1 MAKKVK
7 VVKEKSIEDRIWDSA
22 NKLRGNLT
30 ASEYQN
36 VVLGLVFLKY
46 ISDCFE
52 KRYNELVAEGDGFE
66 EDRDEYT
73 AEHVF
78 WVPQDA
84 RWQIIASKAHDPQI
98 GQVIDH
104 AMDEIGKE
112 NPRLKKVLPN
122 NYSRPEIDKI
132 RLGEVVELFDNMN
145 MHTQGEG
152 FDLFGRVYEYCL
164 NNFAAETKQSGGEFY
179 TPSCIVR
186 TIVEVLQPF
195 EGRVYD
201 PACGS
206 GGMFVQSAQFVQR
219 HQGNLRNVTIYG
231 QEFNANT
238 WKMAQ
243 MNLAIRGIEADLGDS
258 WGDTF
263 GDDKHA
269 TKKFDF
275 IMANPP
281 FNMSD
286 WGASRL
292 TDDVRWKFGVPPDS
306 NANYA
311 WIQHMIHHLSP
322 TGRIGLV
329 LANGALSSNVA
340 NEGDIR
346 KSIIEADLIEGIVAL
361 PGKLFYGPNI
371 EVSLWFLSKK
381 KSRPGEVLFVD
392 ARRMASKVA
401 RQINEISNDN
411 IMAISKAFERF
422 RNGCHYDIKNFCSCA
437 TIEDIRNRNY
447 SLTPSPYI
455 NKSDINEIL
464 KEKGW
469 TEIPFSSFLSVSK
482 EKVEDKIVP
491 EYSVTNKGIALRSE
505 KYTNALSNSISKN
518 KIIKRGDLIF
528 GMSREILN
536 WDVMQDEIG
545 CVSPAYTV
553 YNVDEAI
560 IDYRYLRE
568 YIKTNIDEFKDLIK
582 PSSREGQ
589 GIDKDLLMNKILW
602 IPPHDQYQDLV
613 NKYKNIES
621 SIHELETKIAEL
633 ESSKSFLLLNHIN
646 S

>member
-1 MAKKVK
+1 MTKKAKVI
-7 VVKEKSIEDRIWDSA
+7 KEKSIEDRIWESA

-52 KRYNELVAEGDGFE
+52 KRYDELVAEGDGFE

-84 RWQIIASKAHDPQI
+84 RWQNIASMAHDPHI

-104 AMDEIGKE
+104 ALEEIGKE
-112 NPRLKKVLPN
+112 NPRLKKVLPS

-132 RLGEVVELFDNMN
+132 RLGEVVEIFDNMD
-145 MHTQGEG
+145 MHAQGEG
-152 FDLFGRVYEYCL
+152 IDLFGRVYEYCL
-164 NNFAAETKQSGGEFY
+164 QNFAAETQSSGGEFY

-206 GGMFVQSAQFVQR
+206 GGMFVQSAKFVQQ

-238 WKMAQ
+238 WKMAH
-243 MNLAIRGIEADLGDS
+243 MNLAIRGLEADLGDS

-281 FNMSD
+281 FNMSE

-292 TDDVRWKFGVPPDS
+292 ADDVRWKYGVPPEG

-311 WIQHMIHHLSP
+311 WIQHMVHHLSP
-322 TGRIGLV
+322 AGRVGLV
-329 LANGALSSNVA
+329 LANGSLTTTTGGEAQ
-340 NEGDIR
+340 IR
-346 KSIIEADLIEGIVAL
+346 KRLIEADLVEGIVAMPNQL
-361 PGKLFYGPNI
+361 FYNVSIPVCVWFFNRKKKNPGK
-371 EVSLWFLSKK
+371 
-381 KSRPGEVLFVD
+381 VLFID
-392 ARRMASKVA
+392 AREMGMMVDRTHKELSDDFVRYDSVKKENKPWVNIPAEKCDVQRIAATFRAYENGILEDTKGFCKVVSIEAIEKEDWVLTPA
-401 RQINEISNDN
+401 RYVGIADEELETEPYEKKMTRLTNELRELFTESHQLEN
-411 IMAISKAFERF
+411 
-422 RNGCHYDIKNFCSCA
+422 
-437 TIEDIRNRNY
+437 DIRNK
-447 SLTPSPYI
+447 L
-455 NKSDINEIL
+455 
-464 KEKGW
+464 
-469 TEIPFSSFLSVSK
+469 TEIGF
-482 EKVEDKIVP
+482 
-491 EYSVTNKGIALRSE
+491 N
-505 KYTNALSNSISKN
+505 
-518 KIIKRGDLIF
+518 IKDF
-528 GMSREILN
+528 
-536 WDVMQDEIG
+536 
-545 CVSPAYTV
+545 
-553 YNVDEAI
+553 
-560 IDYRYLRE
+560 
-568 YIKTNIDEFKDLIK
+568 
-582 PSSREGQ
+582 
-589 GIDKDLLMNKILW
+589 
-602 IPPHDQYQDLV
+602 
-613 NKYKNIES
+613 
-621 SIHELETKIAEL
+621 
-633 ESSKSFLLLNHIN
+633 
-646 S
+646 

>member
-1 MAKKVK
+1 MAKKAK

-84 RWQIIASKAHDPQI
+84 RWQNIASMAHDPKI

-104 AMDEIGKE
+104 ALEEIGKE
-112 NPRLKKVLPN
+112 NPRLKKVMPN

-132 RLGEVVELFDNMN
+132 RLGEVVEIFDNMD
-145 MHTQGEG
+145 MHAHGEG
-152 FDLFGRVYEYCL
+152 IDLFGRVYEYCL
-164 NNFAAETKQSGGEFY
+164 QNFAAETQSSGGEFY

-206 GGMFVQSAQFVQR
+206 GGMFVQSAKFVQQ

-238 WKMAQ
+238 WKMAH
-243 MNLAIRGIEADLGDS
+243 MNLAIRGLEADLGES
-258 WGDTF
+258 WGDSC

-281 FNMSD
+281 FNMSE

-292 TDDVRWKFGVPPDS
+292 ADDVRWKYGVPPEG

-329 LANGALSSNVA
+329 LANGSLTTNTGG
-340 NEGDIR
+340 EGDIR
-346 KSIIEADLIEGIVAL
+346 QRLIEADLVEGIVAMPNQL
-361 PGKLFYGPNI
+361 FYNVSIPVCVWFFNRKKKNPGK
-371 EVSLWFLSKK
+371 
-381 KSRPGEVLFVD
+381 VLFVD
-392 ARRMASKVA
+392 AREMGMMVDRTHRELSDDQCRYDFIKKEDKPWANLPAEECDVQ
-401 RQINEISNDN
+401 RIS
-411 IMAISKAFERF
+411 AAFRSYEE
-422 RNGCHYDIKNFCSCA
+422 NKLEDIKGFCSV
-437 TIEDIRNRNY
+437 R
-447 SLTPSPYI
+447 
-455 NKSDINEIL
+455 
-464 KEKGW
+464 
-469 TEIPFSSFLSVSK
+469 
-482 EKVEDKIVP
+482 
-491 EYSVTNKGIALRSE
+491 
-505 KYTNALSNSISKN
+505 
-518 KIIKRGDLIF
+518 
-528 GMSREILN
+528 
-536 WDVMQDEIG
+536 
-545 CVSPAYTV
+545 
-553 YNVDEAI
+553 
-560 IDYRYLRE
+560 
-568 YIKTNIDEFKDLIK
+568 NIDEIK
-582 PSSREGQ
+582 EQDWMLSPGRYVGVADSKQDDSLFEE
-589 GIDKDLLMNKILW
+589 KMTSLVSELKLLFDQSNELGEKIQNGLKE
-602 IPPHDQYQDLV
+602 IGF
-613 NKYKNIES
+613 E
-621 SIHELETKIAEL
+621 
-633 ESSKSFLLLNHIN
+633 
-646 S
+646 